1 MPSLPVPGATL
12 DYETFGTEGPL
23 LLLIPGANGTGDIF
37 HALARHL
44 AARYTAAC
52 YSRRGYSQS
61 RLEGKQDFERRLQT
75 DADDAAKLIAHLSRD
90 GRAAVF
96 GSSSGAIVALELLV
110 RHPGCIST
118 LIAHEPP
125 SFSVLPEDL
134 RSQATGLIDSIYE
147 TYRAHGP
154 ETAMEL
160 FASAL
165 SEGPEGELMR
175 RAMDGKRDDVRA
187 NCLFW
192 FEFELRQYTRA
203 AVDMEALK
211 RAGGRLVLVAGEDSL
226 GPGAGPVEGIARGVG
241 AGVRRVVGG
250 HLGYVTAPEAFA
262 GGLLGL
268 LV

>member
-1 MPSLPVPGATL
+1 MPSLSVPGASL
-12 DYETFGTEGPL
+12 HYETFGSEGPL

-44 AARYTAAC
+44 AARFTVVC

-61 RLEGKQDFERRLQT
+61 HLVGKQDFERKLQT
-75 DADDAAKLIAHLSRD
+75 DADDAAKLIEHLSKD
-90 GRAAVF
+90 GRAVVF

-118 LIAHEPP
+118 LVAHEPP
-125 SFSVLPEDL
+125 SFSVLPEDP
-134 RSQATGLIDSIYE
+134 RAQATGLINGVYE

-165 SEGPEGELMR
+165 SEGPEGEMMR
-175 RAMDGKRDDVRA
+175 GAMDGRRDDVRA

-203 AVDMEALK
+203 AVDIEAL
-211 RAGGRLVLVAGEDSL
+211 AGVKERLVLVAGEESL

-241 AGVRRVVGG
+241 KDVKRVAGG